1 MWVVKNF
8 SGVAATR
15 HATKAPP
22 PDREGGPPS
31 PESPE
36 SVTSFLSRLTASRF
50 GLTPLYNWMLG
61 LAGSRH
67 AQWAL
72 AIVSFAEASCFPIPP
87 DVMLAPMVLKRP
99 ENAWRYAAICAAA
112 SVMGGALGYYIGYAL
127 GPVGLTILRFFGHS
141 EGIAAYSAWFHKY
154 GMFVILGQGLTPIPY
169 KLTTIATGLA
179 HFPLW
184 QFMLASCITRTT
196 RFFVV
201 AALCKRYGPE
211 IMALVEKR
219 MLVVGTVVL
228 AVVVLG
234 FVIVKL
240 LAHH

>member
-1 MWVVKNF
+1 M
-8 SGVAATR
+8 
-15 HATKAPP
+15 
-22 PDREGGPPS
+22 
-31 PESPE
+31 
-36 SVTSFLSRLTASRF
+36 TSFLNRLAASRF
-50 GLTPLYNWMLG
+50 GLTPLYTWMLNLSG
-61 LAGSRH
+61 GRH

-112 SVMGGALGYYIGYAL
+112 SVLGGALGYYIGYAL
-127 GPVGLTILRFFGHS
+127 EPIGLAILRFFGHS
-141 EGIAAYSAWFHKY
+141 EGIEAYRQWFGKW
-154 GMFVILGQGLTPIPY
+154 GVFVILGQGVTPIPY

-184 QFMLASCITRTT
+184 QFMLASCVTRTT
-196 RFFVV
+196 RFMLV
-201 AALCKRYGPE
+201 AALCKRFGPE
-211 IMALVEKR
+211 ITALIEKR
-219 MLVVGTVVL
+219 MLLVGSIVL

-240 LAHH
+240 LAHHGH